1 MKMHSHDSTSSEMA
15 PKFRWAA
22 TYLISGLQGLMG
34 HRSHGRPS
42 RLQAS
47 MRDIRNAML
56 ECLAQNGVDAKS
68 VIHMKIAYAN
78 DIQDLWYLRG
88 DVMAVIAAH
97 EGEVAAKKKLAQIS
111 ERFSGLLPRALTARN
126 SPLCD

>member
-1 MKMHSHDSTSSEMA
+1 
-15 PKFRWAA
+15 
-22 TYLISGLQGLMG
+22 MG
-34 HRSHGRPS
+34 QPS
-42 RLQAS
+42 RLQTS
-47 MRDIRNAML
+47 MREIRLAML

-68 VIHMKIAYAN
+68 VIHMRVAYAN

-88 DVMAVIAAH
+88 DVMAVIASR

-111 ERFSGLLPRALTARN
+111 VRFDGLLPRALTARN

>member
-1 MKMHSHDSTSSEMA
+1 MKTQFHNQKRSEMA

-34 HRSHGRPS
+34 HRTVGQPS

-47 MRDIRNAML
+47 IRDIRLAML
-56 ECLAQNGVDAKS
+56 ECLAQNGVDSKS
-68 VIHMKIAYAN
+68 VIHMRIAYAN

-88 DVMAVIAAH
+88 DVMAVIASR

-111 ERFSGLLPRALTARN
+111 VRFNGLLPRALTART

>member
-1 MKMHSHDSTSSEMA
+1 MKTQSNDLKQSEMA
-15 PKFRWAA
+15 PKIRWAA

-34 HRSHGRPS
+34 HRSSSQPS
-42 RLQAS
+42 RLQVS

-68 VIHMKIAYAN
+68 VIHMRVAYAN

-88 DVMAVIAAH
+88 DVMAVIASR

-111 ERFSGLLPRALTARN
+111 ESFSGLLPRALTARN

>member
-1 MKMHSHDSTSSEMA
+1 MA

-34 HRSHGRPS
+34 HRSVKQPS

-47 MRDIRNAML
+47 MREIRLAML
-56 ECLAQNGVDAKS
+56 ECLIQNGVDVKS
-68 VIHMKIAYAN
+68 VIHMRVAYAN

-88 DVMAVIAAH
+88 DVMAVVASR
-97 EGEVAAKKKLAQIS
+97 EGEVAAKKKLDQIS
-111 ERFSGLLPRALTARN
+111 VRFNGLLPRALTSRN